1 MHLTVDLTFPA
12 DIDDVSAMLADESFV
27 RWRAQRSTGS
37 VNGVV
42 EQADVTGTAV
52 TGFTVVVRRTLPT
65 DIIPV
70 QARPFVGAHLE
81 IRQAEAWEAASEGRR
96 TGTVA
101 VEILGAPVRVT
112 ATAALTALP
121 DGGTRL
127 TYAGDVRATVPLFGT
142 VIEEAAVA
150 AVRTTLETE
159 AAAGRD
165 WLAGKRTGTA

>member
-12 DIDDVSAMLADESFV
+12 NIDDVSTMLADESFV

-37 VNGVV
+37 VNGAV
-42 EQADVTGTAV
+42 EQADVTGTAA

-81 IRQAEAWEAASEGRR
+81 IRQAEAWEAATEGRR
-96 TGTVA
+96 AGTVA

-112 ATAALTALP
+112 ATAILTGQL
-121 DGGTRL
+121 DGRTRL
-127 TYAGDVRATVPLFGT
+127 TYSGDVRATVPLFGA
-142 VIEEAAVA
+142 VIEEAAA
-150 AVRTTLETE
+150 TAVRTTLETE
-159 AAAGRD
+159 AEAGRD
-165 WLAGKRTGTA
+165 WLAGRHTGTA

>member
-12 DIDDVSAMLADESFV
+12 NIDDVSAMLADESFV

-37 VNGVV
+37 VSGAV
-42 EQADVTGTAV
+42 EQADVTGDVA

-96 TGTVA
+96 AGTVA

-112 ATAALTALP
+112 ATAALVQQP
-121 DGGTRL
+121 DGDTRL
-127 TYAGDVRATVPLFGT
+127 TYAGDVRATVPLFGS
-142 VIEEAAVA
+142 VIEEAAVT

-159 AAAGRD
+159 AEAGRD
-165 WLAGKRTGTA
+165 WLAGKRTRPA

>member
-1 MHLTVDLTFPA
+1 VHLRVDLTFPA
-12 DIDDVSAMLADESFV
+12 NLDEVSEMLADETFV

-37 VNGVV
+37 VHGVV
-42 EQADVTGTAV
+42 EQADVTGTAE

-65 DIIPV
+65 DMIPV

-81 IRQAEAWEAASEGRR
+81 IRQAEAWEPAADGRR
-96 TGTVA
+96 PGTVA

-112 ATAALTALP
+112 ATAALTELP

-127 TYAGDVRATVPLFGT
+127 TFAGDVRATVPLFGA
-142 VIEEAAVA
+142 VIEEAAVS

-159 AAAGRD
+159 AEAGRD

>member
-1 MHLTVDLTFPA
+1 VHLTVDLTFPA
-12 DIDDVSAMLADESFV
+12 NIDDVSAMLADESFV

-37 VNGVV
+37 VNGHV
-42 EQADVTGTAV
+42 EQVDVTGTAAD
-52 TGFTVVVRRTLPT
+52 GFTVVVRRTLPS

-81 IRQAEAWEAASEGRR
+81 IRQAEAWEPASEGRR

-101 VEILGAPVRVT
+101 LEILGAPVRVT
-112 ATAALTALP
+112 ATAALVALP

-127 TYAGDVRATVPLFGT
+127 TYAGDVRATVPLFGA
-142 VIEEAAVA
+142 VIEEAAVS

-159 AAAGRD
+159 AEAGRD
-165 WLAGKRTGTA
+165 WLADNHPGTA

>member
-1 MHLTVDLTFPA
+1 MQLTVDLTFPA
-12 DIDDVSAMLADESFV
+12 TIDDVATMLADESFV

-42 EQADVTGTAV
+42 EQADVTGTAED
-52 TGFTVVVRRTLPT
+52 GFTVVVRRTLPT

-70 QARPFVGAHLE
+70 QARPLVGAHLE

-112 ATAALTALP
+112 GTSILAALP
-121 DGGTRL
+121 DGDTRL
-127 TYAGDVRATVPLFGT
+127 TYTGDVRATVPLFGA

-159 AAAGRD
+159 AEAGRD
-165 WLAGKRTGTA
+165 WLAGRRSGTA